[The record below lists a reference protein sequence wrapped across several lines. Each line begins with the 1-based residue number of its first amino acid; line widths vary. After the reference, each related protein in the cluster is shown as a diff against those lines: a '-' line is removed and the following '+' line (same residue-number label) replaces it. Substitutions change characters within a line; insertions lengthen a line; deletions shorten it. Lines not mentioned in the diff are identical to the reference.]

1 MNDTNGQQ
9 GYSTATPPEV
19 VTTVRNRLEELKQQ
33 HDLEPLKQLFRIDL
47 NYGFHDSQLST
58 RDWSQAMRDS
68 LYDPPLLFARGGKD
82 NDFDIIYIHLKDNE
96 LLLTHERPIVL
107 KLLDKH
113 LDALFVFSNASQSK
127 WHFVNVK
134 QDSAKAKRRLFRRIT
149 IGPEERLRTAS
160 ERLAL
165 LDLAKRE
172 EASRLEIRDLHE
184 HAFDVEAVTDKFFQ
198 AYRNLFRILQKD
210 LEKQTGDS
218 TWAHDY
224 ALQFLNRCMFLYFL
238 QRKGWLGNDREFL
251 RSFWESY
258 TTPDAEHK
266 DGVEYQK
273 DAFFEY
279 WLQVL
284 FFEAFNKQFLHSR
297 TYFPKQIYDI
307 LAQAPYLNGG
317 LFTKNDLDKKGGFII
332 TDGRFQ
338 QVFNFLQGYNFT
350 IAEDSPLDQE
360 VAVDPEMI
368 GKVYESMVTVSTEI
382 NERGEAGIFYTP
394 RVEIDLM
401 CRLSLIDYLT
411 NQLGQQ
417 YRHLLYDM
425 VFALEPHEKSEVDDR
440 VDAYGLWPKL
450 HTCLRSIRVVDPA
463 CGSGSFLV
471 GMLYVLDDLQKR
483 ANERRYE
490 DENAYGRK
498 KRIIEERIYGVDVM
512 DWAVHVAELRL
523 WLTLIV
529 EDISDDPSISTVEG
543 RFARIDPLLPH
554 LTFKIRPGDSLV
566 QEIGSLSMGLN
577 TTKNLSPALLNRL
590 TTLMRDK
597 RDYFHNHPSR
607 HPKTKEQH
615 VQDEFVLFCA
625 ILDEQIHTRQETVKK
640 YLRTI
645 EVHEGERSLLDGKPI
660 NTPKARSEIERLR
673 QLITSEEYELER
685 LREARTKLKT
695 PKDEPFVW
703 DIAFPEVF
711 GEEQQRRGFDIVI
724 GNPPYV
730 RQEHIADPHKP
741 REEAATEKNKQTYKA
756 QLARAAYQA
765 YPTFFDYKAGIAA
778 RKIDGKSDL
787 YIYFYLLGL
796 RLLHPMGTFCFITS
810 NSWLDVGYG
819 KDLQEFLLKYCRIN
833 MILDNQVKRSFASA
847 DINTIIA
854 LFSAPAE
861 KTDEDIRNHVA
872 RFILFK
878 VPFEDTLSADI
889 FKEIERV
896 EERASTAAYRVH
908 TVSQQ
913 TLLEEGYEGN
923 EEETDKDTSLRKTEK
938 AVSMLFEQQGHY
950 TANKWGGKYLRAP
963 DIYWTI
969 LEKGKSKLVRL
980 GDIAEVNFGIKTG
993 ANEFFYLDDTKARQW
1008 HLEPEF
1014 LQPAIKSPRECR
1026 SISIDPET
1034 LQLKLFLCHKTKAEL
1049 KGTSA
1054 LRYIEW
1060 GESQKFHQRP
1070 SCRGR
1075 AKWWDLGERRSP
1087 HLGFNYL
1094 IDSTAKTLYAPHG
1107 CYFSDNFH
1115 EVIISNLLVLPLC
1128 ASLNSTLFQLMVN
1141 VAGRS
1146 NFGGG
1151 LLKIQRYEVND
1162 LPCVNPSAI
1171 AFNNSKLLASTFWDV
1186 LHPSSDRRTL
1196 DTIIFD
1202 ELNLTLGERDA
1213 VYEAVIELVSNRLKK
1228 AESLKTSRDISRRL
1242 EAVENTLGIWM
1253 GIPDEVEEE
1262 VDSTYARSFVV
1273 TGWRECVC
1281 RYEYI

>member
-1 MNDTNGQQ
+1 MNEKELRE
-9 GYSTATPPEV
+9 Y
-19 VTTVRNRLEELKQQ
+19 TTSNLPNMVAIVRKRLEELSQRQ
-33 HDLEPLKQLFRIDL
+33 SPDPLDPLKQLFWTDL
-47 NYGFHDSQLST
+47 SYKRVNRLLSS
-58 RDWSQAMRDS
+58 RHWSQNIQDT
-68 LYDPPLLFARGGKD
+68 LQEPPLRLATGGED
-82 NDFDIIYIHLKDNE
+82 DDFDIIYIHLKNDR
-96 LLLTHERPIVL
+96 LLLTEERAVVL
-107 KLLDKH
+107 KLLDER
-113 LDALFVFSNASQSK
+113 LDGFFIFSNAAQSQ

-134 QDSAKAKRRLFRRIT
+134 QDSTQTRRRLFRRIT
-149 IGPEERLRTAS
+149 VGPEERLRTAS

-165 LDLAKRE
+165 LDLAQRE

-184 HAFDVEAVTDKFFQ
+184 HAFDVEAVTDSFFQ
-198 AYRNLFRILQKD
+198 AYRNLYRILQKD

-258 TTPDAEHK
+258 TKPDAEHK
-266 DGVEYQK
+266 DSVEYQK

-284 FFEAFNKQFLHSR
+284 FFEAFNKQFLHNR
-297 TYFPKQIYDI
+297 NYFPRPIYDI

-317 LFTKNDLDKKGGFII
+317 LFTKNDLDKKSGFVI

-368 GKVYESMVTVSTEI
+368 GKVYESLVNVSTEI
-382 NERGEAGIFYTP
+382 DERGEAGIFYTP

-401 CRLSLIDYLT
+401 CRLSLVNYLS
-411 NQLGQQ
+411 NQLGQR
-417 YRHLLYDM
+417 YRRLLYDV
-425 VFALEPHEKSEVDDR
+425 VFALEPHEKSEAAVR
-440 VDAYGLWPKL
+440 VDANGLWPQL
-450 HTCLRSIRVVDPA
+450 YTSLRSIRVVDPA

-490 DENAYGRK
+490 DENAYRRK
-498 KRIIEERIYGVDVM
+498 KRIIEENLYGVDVM
-512 DWAVHVAELRL
+512 EWAVHVAELRL

-529 EDISDDPSISTVEG
+529 EDVADDPSISTVEG
-543 RFARIDPLLPH
+543 RFTRIDPLLPH
-554 LTFKIRPGDSLV
+554 LSFKIRPGDSLV
-566 QEIGSLSMGLN
+566 QEVGGISMGLD
-577 TTKNLSPALLNRL
+577 TTKNLPRELLTRL
-590 TTLMRDK
+590 NTLKRDK
-597 RDYFHNHPSR
+597 RDFFHNHPSR
-607 HPKTKEQH
+607 HPRTKDQL

-625 ILDEQIHTRQETVKK
+625 ILDEQIHTHQETVKK
-640 YLRTI
+640 YRRTI
-645 EVHEGERSLLDGKPI
+645 EVQEGERSLLDGKPM
-660 NTPKARSEIERLR
+660 NTPKAKNEIERLK
-673 QLITSEEYELER
+673 QLISIEEHELER
-685 LREARTKLKT
+685 LRKARAALKT

-711 GEEQQRRGFDIVI
+711 GEEQENRGFDIVI

-730 RQEHIADPHKP
+730 RQEHIANPHLP
-741 REEAATEKNKQTYKA
+741 REEATTGENKQIYKA

-765 YPTFFDYKAGIAA
+765 YPAFFDYKAGIAA
-778 RKIDGKSDL
+778 RKIDAKSDL

-796 RLLHPMGTFCFITS
+796 RILQPKGSFCFITS

-819 KDLQEFLLKYCRIN
+819 KDLQEFLLKYCRIS
-833 MILDNQVKRSFASA
+833 MILDNQVKRSFSSA

-854 LFSAPAE
+854 MFSAPAE
-861 KTDEDIRNHVA
+861 KPGEDILNHVA
-872 RFILFK
+872 RFVLFK
-878 VPFEDTLSADI
+878 VPFEDTLLAEV
-889 FKEIERV
+889 FKEIEQV
-896 EERASTAAYRVH
+896 EEHINTAAYRVR
-908 TVSQQ
+908 TVSQR
-913 TLLEEGYEGN
+913 TLLEEGYEGS
-923 EEETDKDTSLRKTEK
+923 EEEADKDTSLRKTEK
-938 AVSMLFEQQGHY
+938 VPSMLFEQQGHY

-969 LEKGKSKLVRL
+969 LEKGESKLVRL

-1008 HLEPEF
+1008 HIEPEF

-1026 SISIDPET
+1026 SILIDPET
-1034 LQLKLFLCHKTKAEL
+1034 LKFKLFLCHKTKAEL

-1060 GESQKFHQRP
+1060 GESQNFHQRP

-1151 LLKIQRYEVND
+1151 LLKIQRYEVSD

-1171 AFNNSKLLASTFWDV
+1171 GFNNSELLASTFWDA
-1186 LHPSSDRRTL
+1186 LHPSPDRRTL
-1196 DTIIFD
+1196 DTIVFD
-1202 ELNLTLGERDA
+1202 ALELSSGERDA
-1213 VYEAVIELVSNRLKK
+1213 IYEAVSELVETRLEK
-1228 AESLKTSRDISRRL
+1228 AESLKSNRGIESKELRKRL
-1242 EAVENTLGIWM
+1242 AAVNDTLGIWM
-1253 GIPDEVEEE
+1253 GIPDEEEEE
-1262 VDSTYARSFVV
+1262 VDSTYA
-1273 TGWRECVC
+1273 
-1281 RYEYI
+1281 